1 MSKRMKAQLIND
13 QPRQILLV
21 GGDGLIGKALQRRWG
36 AEKLLCTSRKLQ
48 TQSTGTLMWDLV
60 QPMPN
65 FSLQAGDV
73 VLMAAALTSLEG
85 CEKNRQLAHR
95 VNVEAPAEVAGL
107 CARKGARL
115 TFLSSS
121 AVFDGEKAFPS
132 ETDTPCPVTEYG
144 RNKAEAERL
153 IQTSGAKF
161 MILRLTKVL
170 SLSDGYLA
178 GLMRALA
185 QGQRVE
191 ASPDLP
197 VAPLSLHWA
206 VEAITRFLNFEESGI
221 FHLSPKD
228 DTNYYEMARKAAEMY
243 GYPVSL
249 IVKQKLAYMQ
259 KLLPQIPRNAAL
271 SPKKAVSQLG
281 LAVPMWTA
289 ALEKEET

>member
-1 MSKRMKAQLIND
+1 MSKRMKAQCIND
-13 QPRQILLV
+13 HPRQILVV

-36 AEKLLCTSRKLQ
+36 AEKLLCTTRKLK
-48 TQSTGTLMWDLV
+48 TQSTGTAVWDLA

-73 VLMAAALTSLEG
+73 VVMAAALTSLAG
-85 CEKNRQLAHR
+85 CEKNRQLAYR
-95 VNVEAPAEVAGL
+95 VNVEAPVEVANL
-107 CARKGARL
+107 CARKGAKL
-115 TFLSSS
+115 IFLSSS
-121 AVFDGEKAFPS
+121 AVFDGERPFPK
-132 ETDTPCPVTEYG
+132 ETDAPCPVTEYG

-170 SLSDGYLA
+170 SLSEGYLA

-185 QGQRVE
+185 QGHQVE
-191 ASPDLP
+191 ASADLP
-197 VAPLSLHWA
+197 VAPLSLRWT
-206 VEAITRFLNFEESGI
+206 VDTITRCLNFEESGI

-243 GYPVSL
+243 AYSVSL
-249 IVKQKLAYMQ
+249 IVKQKLADLQ

-271 SPKKAVSQLG
+271 LPKKAADQLG
-281 LAVPMWTA
+281 LAVPIWNV
-289 ALEKEET
+289 ALEKE

>member
-1 MSKRMKAQLIND
+1 
-13 QPRQILLV
+13 
-21 GGDGLIGKALQRRWG
+21 
-36 AEKLLCTSRKLQ
+36 
-48 TQSTGTLMWDLV
+48 MWDLV
-60 QPMPN
+60 KPMPN

-73 VLMAAALTSLEG
+73 VLMAAALTSLEA
-85 CEKNRQLAHR
+85 CEKNPQLAHR
-95 VNVEAPAEVAGL
+95 VNVEAPVEVAGL
-107 CARKGARL
+107 CARKGARVI
-115 TFLSSS
+115 FLSSS

-132 ETDTPCPVTEYG
+132 ETGTPCPVTEYG
-144 RNKAEAERL
+144 RNKAEAEVL

-161 MILRLTKVL
+161 LILRLTKVL

-243 GYPVSL
+243 SYPVSL
-249 IVKQKLAYMQ
+249 IVKQKLPDLK
-259 KLLPQIPRNAAL
+259 KLLRHIPRNAAL
-271 SPKKAVSQLG
+271 SPTKAASQLG
-281 LAVPMWTA
+281 LAVPMWNA
-289 ALEKEET
+289 ALEKEETWD